1 MATPKQIAA
10 NRRNAARSSG
20 PRTEQGKA
28 RSKKNALRHG
38 LSAVESLANVTWEHI
53 PSPSLEQVQGRLL
66 EIERQR
72 LKLLREINSSLAA
85 GWTKDVSQHLER
97 LEALSRYIKRAHS
110 RMRKLER

>member
-1 MATPKQIAA
+1 VATPKQIAA

-28 RSKKNALRHG
+28 RSKKNAFRHG
-38 LSAVESLANVTWEHI
+38 LSAVQSHTNVTWEQI

-72 LKLLREINSSLAA
+72 LTLLREIDSLLPA
-85 GWTKDVSQHLER
+85 GSTKDVSQHLQR
-97 LEALSRYIKRAHS
+97 LEALDRYIKRAHS
-110 RMRKLER
+110 RMRKLES

>member
-38 LSAVESLANVTWEHI
+38 LSAVQSHTNAIWEQI
-53 PSPSLEQVQGRLL
+53 PSPSLEQVQERLL
-66 EIERQR
+66 DIELER
-72 LKLLREINSSLAA
+72 LKLLHDINSLLAA
-85 GWTKDVSQHLER
+85 GSSDGVSRYLER
-97 LEALSRYIKRAHS
+97 LEALNRYIKRAHG
-110 RMRKLER
+110 RMAKL